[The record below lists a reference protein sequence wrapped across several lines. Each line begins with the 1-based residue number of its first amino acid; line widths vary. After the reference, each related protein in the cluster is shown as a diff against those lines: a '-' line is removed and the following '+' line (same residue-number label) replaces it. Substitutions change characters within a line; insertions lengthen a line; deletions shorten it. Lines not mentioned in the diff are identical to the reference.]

1 MPMSPEGQGAP
12 KPNLVPTLSCL
23 PVPSGLGK
31 GPPITGVLCS
41 ASELKGVESRDGA
54 GN

>member
-1 MPMSPEGQGAP
+1 MSPEGQGAP

-41 ASELKGVESRDGA
+41 ASELKGVESGDGA